1 MYQAMYN
8 FPIGSFVTFD
18 DIEKSIYV
26 IERWEYS
33 SLKIHEQNVR
43 DVTVVLRK
51 IGPINEI
58 YYAHPLT
65 RVREVES
72 N

>member
-1 MYQAMYN
+1 MYQALYN
-8 FPIGSFVTFD
+8 FPIGSFVSLE
-18 DIEKSIYV
+18 DIDESIYV

-51 IGPINEI
+51 IGPVNEL
-58 YYAHPLT
+58 YYARPLI